1 MKSLLSALSVFTL
14 LLGLSGVVNGATTI
28 NYDNTVVG
36 GNDFTSPY
44 SWATVY
50 TFEQGSPVLNWTGNG
65 AVLSGSTGINAA
77 PFGVSAPD
85 GTRYLTV
92 PTSGGS
98 GSVSANLGSDYNYFG
113 LWWGSVDTYNTI
125 SFYNDGFNV
134 ASFTGSQA
142 ISPSAANGNQTAPST
157 NLYVNFLSLP
167 TFDSFTMTSTSYAF
181 EVDNI
186 AVGTVPVPEPASLL
200 LLGFGLVGLAGA
212 KKKFN
217 K

>member
-1 MKSLLSALSVFTL
+1 MKRLLSVLSVFIL
-14 LLGLSGVVNGATTI
+14 LLGLSGLANGATTI
-28 NYDNTVVG
+28 NYDKTVVG

-44 SWATVY
+44 SWAIVY
-50 TFEQGSPVLNWTGNG
+50 TFDSGSPVLNWTGNG
-65 AVLSGSTGINAA
+65 NVVLGSTGINAA
-77 PFGVSAPD
+77 PFGVSVPD
-85 GTRYLTV
+85 GTHYLTV

-98 GSVSANLGSDYNYFG
+98 GSVSANLNSDYNYFG

-125 SFYNDGFNV
+125 SFYNDGSNV
-134 ASFTGSQA
+134 ASFTGTQA

-157 NLYVNFLSLP
+157 NLYVNFLNLP

-200 LLGFGLVGLAGA
+200 LLGFGLVGLAGTA
-212 KKKFN
+212 RKFKK
-217 K
+217 